1 MGRDD
6 PELDLGVD
14 VLGQVDLDGVES
26 QVLERSL
33 DTNRLGLD
41 RETRGLERGGDLV
54 GVDRAVEV
62 PLLVGVGLDGEGP
75 LGDLSAQ
82 ALKVGAARFFL
93 FLELLAVLLD
103 DQQVVRRGECGQ
115 ALGKKVIAREAGSD
129 VDQLAGLT
137 DVNVPPANE
146 PVAVPPVNSNPNP
159 SGTSDESVI
168 VVLAILSAFP
178 LVHSMVVSNRAV
190 PPPARREAQVASSVV
205 PS

>member
-41 RETRGLERGGDLV
+41 RETLGFERGGDLV

-75 LGDLSAQ
+75 LGDLMPR
-82 ALKVGAARFFL
+82 L
-93 FLELLAVLLD
+93 
-103 DQQVVRRGECGQ
+103 
-115 ALGKKVIAREAGSD
+115 
-129 VDQLAGLT
+129 
-137 DVNVPPANE
+137 
-146 PVAVPPVNSNPNP
+146 
-159 SGTSDESVI
+159 
-168 VVLAILSAFP
+168 
-178 LVHSMVVSNRAV
+178 
-190 PPPARREAQVASSVV
+190 
-205 PS
+205 

>member
-41 RETRGLERGGDLV
+41 RETLRLERGGDLV

-62 PLLVGVGLDGEGP
+62 PFLVGVGLDGEGP

-93 FLELLAVLLD
+93 FLEALAVLLD
-103 DQQVVRRGECGQ
+103 DQQVV
-115 ALGKKVIAREAGSD
+115 AR
-129 VDQLAGLT
+129 
-137 DVNVPPANE
+137 P
-146 PVAVPPVNSNPNP
+146 
-159 SGTSDESVI
+159 
-168 VVLAILSAFP
+168 
-178 LVHSMVVSNRAV
+178 
-190 PPPARREAQVASSVV
+190 
-205 PS
+205 